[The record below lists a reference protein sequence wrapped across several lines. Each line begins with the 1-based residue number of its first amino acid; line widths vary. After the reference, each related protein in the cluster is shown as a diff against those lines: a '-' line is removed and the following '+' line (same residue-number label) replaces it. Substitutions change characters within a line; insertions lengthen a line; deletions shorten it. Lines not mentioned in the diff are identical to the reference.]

1 MMNVKKIRILFIVMV
16 ITMISIAACACNR
29 NGKKKKQAATT
40 TTESKSVYGDAD
52 EEYEGKFDN
61 KMRDSYGYVFKTDIQ
76 N

>member
-40 TTESKSVYGDAD
+40 TESKSVYGDAD

-61 KMRDSYGYVFKTDIQ
+61 KMRDSYGHVFKTDIQ

>member
-1 MMNVKKIRILFIVMV
+1 MV

-61 KMRDSYGYVFKTDIQ
+61 KMRDSYGQ
-76 N
+76 CL

>member
-40 TTESKSVYGDAD
+40 TTESKSVYAD

-61 KMRDSYGYVFKTDIQ
+61 KMRDSYGHVFKTDIQ

>member
-40 TTESKSVYGDAD
+40 TTESKSVYGD

-61 KMRDSYGYVFKTDIQ
+61 KMRDSYGHVFKTDIQ